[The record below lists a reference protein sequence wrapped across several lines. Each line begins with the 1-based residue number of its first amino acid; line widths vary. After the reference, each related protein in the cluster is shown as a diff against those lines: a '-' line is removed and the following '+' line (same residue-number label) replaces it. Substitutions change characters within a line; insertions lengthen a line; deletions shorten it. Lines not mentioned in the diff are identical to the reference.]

1 MPSAFKTSRK
11 TLPHEESSTCRA
23 ITIAKIRFDCSDRP
37 GTATYACVESEAATG
52 QFLPATTRY
61 RSEAKCSAMLSAL
74 AGSANR
80 SVVMV
85 ELVFSGSFIR
95 ASSVASLTARKRG
108 QSQIWALLRPP
119 LDRSTKMRAGASWA
133 PGSRAAQ
140 TRSQTSA
147 IFSSN
152 GAASTRGVIPS
163 VRSTLDRSVPPGLS
177 EITAT

>member
-11 TLPHEESSTCRA
+11 TLPHEESSNCRA
-23 ITIAKIRFDCSDRP
+23 MTSAKIRFDSSDRP
-37 GTATYACVESEAATG
+37 GTATYAWVESEAATG

-61 RSEAKCSAMLSAL
+61 RSEAKCSAILSAR
-74 AGSANR
+74 AGSPNM

-95 ASSVASLTARKRG
+95 ASSPASLTARKRG
-108 QSQIWALLRPP
+108 QSRTWTLLRPS
-119 LDRSTKMRAGASWA
+119 LDHSTKMRPGASCA
-133 PGSRAAQ
+133 PGSRAAESL
-140 TRSQTSA
+140 SQTSA

-152 GAASTRGVIPS
+152 GAASTRGTVPS
-163 VRSTLDRSVPPGLS
+163 VRSTLNRSVPPGLS